1 VASSLRRAHGE
12 SREGKGVGVGS
23 GVPPGGGRNSAILVG
38 GVEMAPNGAVRGGR
52 AHSRRRQAGNQ
63 GRAGGGG
70 GAGDASRLT
79 GGVGR
84 QRGPVSAAGC
94 GRERGKRGSAAVGR

>member
-1 VASSLRRAHGE
+1 LARVCHLAEGEIEKEGGAGSKWLRMVRSEAAERTH
-12 SREGKGVGVGS
+12 
-23 GVPPGGGRNSAILVG
+23 GGGRLAI
-38 GVEMAPNGAVRGGR
+38 RGG
-52 AHSRRRQAGNQ
+52 QE
-63 GRAGGGG
+63 GG